1 MALQVTIYLNE
12 ADLWLDKPLANA
24 IVDYLQDEGIAG
36 ATVIR
41 ALQGF
46 TRRSNW
52 VMDTKGKPPLLLTF
66 IDTEKQVQKV
76 LPTIRRMAAHRMIV
90 TQEVSV
96 EQGMAGHATGK
107 A

>member
-12 ADLWLDKPLANA
+12 ADVWLDKPLANA
-24 IVDYLQDEGIAG
+24 IVDFLQGEGVAG
-36 ATVIR
+36 ATVFR

-52 VMDTKGKPPLLLTF
+52 VMDTKGKPPLVVMF
-66 IDTEKQVQKV
+66 IDTQKNVQKV
-76 LPTIRRMAAHRMIV
+76 LPTIKRMAAHRMIV